1 MSSAQPDRP
10 NQDRRLLL
18 VLQRLLALEVG
29 DLSAAMS
36 QAAQSVADV
45 LGADK
50 VDVFFYARAERVLIA
65 EGTSDT
71 PMGRR
76 EQALGLDRLPV
87 AHGGRTVCVFQT
99 GQSYRAEH
107 ADQDPVELPAIVR
120 DLGIRAS
127 VAVPLEVAGVR
138 QGVLLAS
145 SATPAA
151 FTEADLAFL
160 EAVAR
165 WIGLTS
171 TRLVH
176 AEWLAAQAAEQGLLR
191 GADQLKL
198 TARQLEVA
206 TLVRQG
212 LSNAEIAERLVLEP
226 GTVAN
231 HVAAILKRLGFRSRS
246 QIAAWA
252 AERGLGHQ
260 PPASQQP

>member
-171 TRLVH
+171 TRLAQ
-176 AEWLAAQAAEQGLLR
+176 AEALAAQAAEQGLRRGMEQLR
-191 GADQLKL
+191 L
-198 TARQLEVA
+198 TSRQREVA
-206 TLVRQG
+206 ALVQQG
-212 LSNAEIAERLVLEP
+212 LTNAEIAQQLVLEP

-231 HVAAILKRLGFRSRS
+231 HVRSILLRLGFRSRT
-246 QIAAWA
+246 QIAVWA
-252 AERGLGHQ
+252 AEHRLLQEHSDPEQ
-260 PPASQQP
+260 P